1 MNTAD
6 DIKDVLELARIVAF
20 GCGIVAPLTER
31 ISHCLR
37 EHRIPI
43 AALFGVLTKPP
54 PEWNIAIGSQ
64 LPTPHGARLLSAPL
78 NFDFAKLSFSPSVR
92 EADEAED
99 VYVEA
104 TAMETLR

>member
-6 DIKDVLELARIVAF
+6 DIKDVLELVRNVAF
-20 GCGIVAPLTER
+20 GCGIVAPLNER

-54 PEWNIAIGSQ
+54 PEWNIAISSQ
-64 LPTPHGARLLSAPL
+64 LPTPHGAWLLSTPL
-78 NFDFAKLSFSPSVR
+78 NIDFAKLSSSPSVR
-92 EADEAED
+92 ETDEAEN
-99 VYVEA
+99 VYIGA